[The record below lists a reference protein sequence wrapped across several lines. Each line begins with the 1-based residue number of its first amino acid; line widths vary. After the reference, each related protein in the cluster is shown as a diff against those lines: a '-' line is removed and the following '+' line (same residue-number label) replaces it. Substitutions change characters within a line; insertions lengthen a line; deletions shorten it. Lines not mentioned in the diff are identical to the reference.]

1 MTKSIIREMK
11 GGKYAKTLAKI
22 QVSAIFATKARIHL
36 LKKSLFSN
44 TMTVQIGKML
54 QNKPLF

>member
-1 MTKSIIREMK
+1 MK
-11 GGKYAKTLAKI
+11 GGKYAKTRRK
-22 QVSAIFATKARIHL
+22 RGIHL

>member
-1 MTKSIIREMK
+1 MK
-11 GGKYAKTLAKI
+11 GGKYAKTLTKI

>member
-1 MTKSIIREMK
+1 MK
-11 GGKYAKTLAKI
+11 GGKYAKTLES
-22 QVSAIFATKARIHL
+22 VYS
-36 LKKSLFSN
+36 SLEEVTFSN

>member
-1 MTKSIIREMK
+1 MK
-11 GGKYAKTLAKI
+11 GGKYAKTLE
-22 QVSAIFATKARIHL
+22 SAYS
-36 LKKSLFSN
+36 SLEEVTFSN